1 MAQLSKEKNSV
12 FHFPNSLS
20 DFYLGA
26 YFTAKKLALRFVAA
40 VWCLSCFIFIQS
52 YSCKLTSVMTLP
64 KLKPLIDSVYDI
76 PKISGLQVVT
86 NRANAVYA
94 AFSVRERAHL
104 VYRLHV
110 E

>member
-1 MAQLSKEKNSV
+1 
-12 FHFPNSLS
+12 
-20 DFYLGA
+20 
-26 YFTAKKLALRFVAA
+26 
-40 VWCLSCFIFIQS
+40 
-52 YSCKLTSVMTLP
+52 MTLP

-76 PKISGLQVVT
+76 PKIGGLQVVT